1 MMGITRW
8 QGKWRALF
16 LAAGLLIGLNS
27 MALAEDPVPPAL
39 LLAETYQPT
48 KALPISAYWV
58 SEKLDG
64 VRAVWDG
71 HVLRYRSGRLVPA
84 PAWFVAALP
93 AEPLDG
99 ELWLGRDRFDE
110 LSAIV
115 RKTQPVDQEW
125 RQVQYMVFDQ
135 PDGEGDFTTRL
146 AHLKQLLGSQSA
158 SFVQVIEQFRLP
170 DAKALK
176 ARLQAVVHA
185 GGEGLMLHRADALY
199 RAGRS
204 DDLLKLKPWQD
215 AEARV
220 VAIVPGRGRLAGV
233 MGALLVETTDGKRFR
248 LGSGFSD
255 RDRHAPPQIGAQV
268 TYRYTSLTPKGL
280 PRFPRYWRVRESF

>member
-27 MALAEDPVPPAL
+27 TARAEDPVPLAL

-125 RQVQYMVFDQ
+125 RQVQYMIFDQ
-135 PDGEGDFTTRL
+135 PGGEGDFTTRL
-146 AHLKQLLGSQSA
+146 AHLKQLLGGQSA
-158 SFVQVIEQFRLP
+158 SFVQIIEQFRLQ

-220 VAIVPGRGRLAGV
+220 VAIVPGRGRLAGA
-233 MGALLVETTDGKRFR
+233 MGALLVETADGKRFR

-255 RDRHAPPQIGAQV
+255 RDRQAPPQIGAQV
-268 TYRYTSLTPKGL
+268 TYRYTSLTLKGL

>member
-1 MMGITRW
+1 MMGIARW

-27 MALAEDPVPPAL
+27 TARAEDPVPPAL

-64 VRAVWDG
+64 VRAIWDG

-125 RQVQYMVFDQ
+125 RQVQYMIFDQ
-135 PDGEGDFTTRL
+135 PGGEGDFTTRL
-146 AHLKQLLGSQSA
+146 AHLKQLLGGQSA

-176 ARLQAVVHA
+176 ARLQSVVHA

-199 RAGRS
+199 RVGRN

-220 VAIVPGRGRLAGV
+220 VAIVPGRGRLAGA
-233 MGALLVETTDGKRFR
+233 MGALLVETADGKRFR

-255 RDRHAPPQIGAQV
+255 RDRQAPPQIGTQV

>member
-115 RKTQPVDQEW
+115 RKTQPIDQEW
-125 RQVQYMVFDQ
+125 RQVQYMIFDQ
-135 PDGEGDFTTRL
+135 PGGEGDFTTRL
-146 AHLKQLLGSQSA
+146 AHLKQLLGSQSS

-176 ARLQAVVHA
+176 ARLQLVVHA

-220 VAIVPGRGRLAGV
+220 VAIVPGRGRLAGA
-233 MGALLVETTDGKRFR
+233 MGALLVETADGKRFR

-255 RDRHAPPQIGAQV
+255 RDRHAPPQIGTQV
-268 TYRYTSLTPKGL
+268 TYRYTSLTLKGL